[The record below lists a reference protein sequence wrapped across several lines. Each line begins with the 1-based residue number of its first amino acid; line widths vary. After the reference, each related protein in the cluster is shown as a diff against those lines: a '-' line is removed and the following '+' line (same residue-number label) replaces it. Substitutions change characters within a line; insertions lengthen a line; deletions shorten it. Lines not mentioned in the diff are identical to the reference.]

1 MPEVQ
6 TPKKGPNIQK
16 GEGLKTPVVTCGFRD
31 FFGLWPFGVWDSEM
45 IHPTAIVE
53 PGAQLGADCEI
64 HAHAIIRKHAILGD
78 RVVVHP
84 FAVIGGD
91 PQYLKFEHA
100 TETFVRVGSG
110 TVLRE
115 YVTLNRSIYA
125 GQATTVGANCF
136 LMSGAHLAHDCA
148 VGDNVV
154 LANNTLLAGHVTVG
168 DFAFIGGGAA
178 VHQFTRIGESV
189 MLGGLARITRD
200 LAPFTIVAE
209 RDEVSDLNL
218 VGLKRRGFSRE
229 AVRELKEAFRAVY
242 SENGNIRDL
251 AGRALQAGNFA
262 TAEARKFLE
271 FFTTGKR
278 GFARAARGEKFA
290 EE

>member
-1 MPEVQ
+1 
-6 TPKKGPNIQK
+6 
-16 GEGLKTPVVTCGFRD
+16 
-31 FFGLWPFGVWDSEM
+31 M

-78 RVVVHP
+78 RVVVHA

-91 PQYLKFEHA
+91 PQYLKFDRA
-100 TETFVRVGSG
+100 TESFVRVGNG

-115 YVTLNRSIYA
+115 YVTLNRAIHA
-125 GQATTVGANCF
+125 GQATTVGENCF

-148 VGDNVV
+148 VGNNVV
-154 LANNTLLAGHVTVG
+154 LANNALLAGHVIVG

-200 LAPFTIVAE
+200 LAPYTIVAE
-209 RDEVSDLNL
+209 RDEVSGLNL
-218 VGLKRRGFSRE
+218 VGLKRRGVSRE
-229 AVRELKEAFRAVY
+229 AIKELKEAFRAVY
-242 SENGNIRDL
+242 LESGNIREL
-251 AGRALQAGNFA
+251 AKRALESGVFV

-271 FFTTGKR
+271 FFMSGKR
-278 GFARAARGEKFA
+278 SFARPVRVARDEAAEAGE
-290 EE
+290 